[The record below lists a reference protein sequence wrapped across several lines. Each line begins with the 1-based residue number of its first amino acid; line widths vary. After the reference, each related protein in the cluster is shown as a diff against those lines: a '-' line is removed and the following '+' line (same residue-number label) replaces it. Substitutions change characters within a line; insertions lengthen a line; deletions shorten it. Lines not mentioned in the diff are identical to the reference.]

1 MADRTK
7 LGMEFPP
14 YTMTVEKS
22 KIAEFAMA
30 VALKEEMTEINPVYY
45 DETSAKK
52 TGYQGIPVPPT
63 FMTSFILWT
72 GNGMMEIIKA
82 LSVDMSRLLHSEE
95 EFEYYANIYAG
106 DTITRKMKV
115 VEMYERGKRG
125 KVGRFAEVTVLET
138 EVFNQRGELVA
149 KIRTTVVER

>member
-7 LGMEFPP
+7 VGMEFPP
-14 YTMTVEKS
+14 YTMIVEKS

-30 VALKEEMTEINPVYY
+30 VALKEEKESINPVYY
-45 DETSAKK
+45 DEASAKNA
-52 TGYQGIPVPPT
+52 GYQGITVPPT

-72 GNGMMEIIKA
+72 GNGMQEIIKA
-82 LSVDMSRLLHSEE
+82 LSVDIQRLLHSEE
-95 EFEYYANIYAG
+95 EFEYYGSIYAG

-115 VEMYERGKRG
+115 VEMYERGKRDR
-125 KVGRFAEVTVLET
+125 VGRFAEVTVLET
-138 EVFNQRGELVA
+138 EVVNQRDELVA